1 MKNSEIKNLFTKAD
15 QQLLVDKTR
24 KQKTYNVMIEELEKQ
39 KIPMMSEKNI
49 LLHQLYYMDK
59 LFFVVYGVIICLG
72 IIAIA
77 ALQHTGVDQ
86 NEMIMICRGELG
98 FLA

>member
-59 LFFVVYGVIICLG
+59 LFFVFI
-72 IIAIA
+72 
-77 ALQHTGVDQ
+77 
-86 NEMIMICRGELG
+86 R
-98 FLA
+98 F

>member
-15 QQLLVDKTR
+15 QQLWVDKTR

-77 ALQHTGVDQ
+77 ALQHTG
-86 NEMIMICRGELG
+86 E
-98 FLA
+98 

>member
-39 KIPMMSEKNI
+39 KY
-49 LLHQLYYMDK
+49 Q
-59 LFFVVYGVIICLG
+59 
-72 IIAIA
+72 
-77 ALQHTGVDQ
+77 
-86 NEMIMICRGELG
+86 
-98 FLA
+98 